1 MALKLYNTLS
11 GVKEEVRPIRD
22 DNTIRMYICG
32 PTVYDHSHL
41 GHFRTFVFYDILIR
55 YLRYLGYN
63 VINVVNITDI
73 DDKIINRANEE
84 GVTYKEISERYTKSF
99 IEDWLSLNL
108 LIPYVMP
115 RATYH
120 VNDMINIIKELIRK
134 GYAYESDGEV
144 YFDISKFSDYGRIS
158 RQKIEE
164 LIAGYRIGVVDKKK
178 NPLDFAL
185 WKESKAGEPYW
196 DSPWGKGRP
205 GWHIECT
212 TMSVKYLDPPFEI
225 HGGGE
230 DLKFPHHE
238 DERAQS
244 NAYIGDEVA
253 RIWTHVGLFKLGEE
267 KMSKS
272 LRNIITIKEALKI
285 YNPDV
290 IRIFYLSTHYRK
302 QQIYNDEK
310 LREANNI
317 FDKIVRTYN
326 HLLNAYEKS
335 IETDDEV
342 DINKFRRKF
351 LEALDDDLNTPKAL
365 SIFMSFI
372 SRIESYLSTRKEYSR
387 RLLDDAI
394 KFFQEFK
401 EIFGL
406 RFKPKREVE
415 KLDEVIRLI
424 IDIRSELRRRRIYDL
439 SDEIRDKL
447 EKLGIILEDRGL
459 ETTYYIR

>member
-1 MALKLYNTLS
+1 MGLKLYNTLT
-11 GVKEEVRPIRD
+11 GIKEEVKPIRD

-41 GHFRTFVFYDILIR
+41 GHFRTFVFYDVLIR
-55 YLRYLGYN
+55 YLRFLGYN

-120 VNDMINIIKELIRK
+120 INDMINIIKELIRK

-144 YFDISKFSDYGRIS
+144 YFDISRFNDYGRIS

-164 LIAGYRIGVVDKKK
+164 LIAGYRIGVIDKKR

-185 WKESKAGEPYW
+185 WKKSKAGEPYW

-244 NAYIGDEVA
+244 NAYVDDEVA

-272 LRNIITIKEALKI
+272 LGNIITIKEALKI

-317 FDKIVRTYN
+317 FDKIVRAYN

-335 IETDDEV
+335 TETDDEI
-342 DINKFRRKF
+342 DINKFRKEF

-372 SRIESYLSTRKEYSR
+372 SRIESYLSTRKKYSR
-387 RLLDDAI
+387 GLLDNAI

-406 RFKPKREVE
+406 RLKPKKEAE

-424 IDIRSELRRRRIYDL
+424 IDIRSELRRRKIYDL

-447 EKLGIILEDRGL
+447 EKLGIILEDKGL